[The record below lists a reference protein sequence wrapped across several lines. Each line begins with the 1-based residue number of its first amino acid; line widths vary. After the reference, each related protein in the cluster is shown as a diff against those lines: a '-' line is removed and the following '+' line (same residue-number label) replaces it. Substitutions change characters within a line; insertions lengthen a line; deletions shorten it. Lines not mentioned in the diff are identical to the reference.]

1 MKMVILSKK
10 DKVSRLL
17 QLAPLEQNERAAW
30 TFLLPYMD
38 EVQLTKLEEILEK
51 DVAKLQEVVKENK

>member
-1 MKMVILSKK
+1 MVILSKK
-10 DKVSRLL
+10 DKVNRLL

-38 EVQLTKLEEILEK
+38 DEQLTKLADVLEK
-51 DVAKLQEVVKENK
+51 DVEKLQELMKEDK